1 VPRHCG
7 FDPPD
12 SADKLGPPVGKYAL
26 LHLTEIG
33 GGKLLL
39 VEGNRSWLTIDYGH
53 FRIISIGSIVH
64 LQTLIVKLRH
74 YTQPEV
80 VKVCKLHYLL

>member
-1 VPRHCG
+1 MPRHCG

-39 VEGNRSWLTIDYGH
+39 VEGNRSWLTIVCLNSTD
-53 FRIISIGSIVH
+53 
-64 LQTLIVKLRH
+64 
-74 YTQPEV
+74 
-80 VKVCKLHYLL
+80 KVMADLYQ